1 MQRKLL
7 VIMLALLT
15 ALLLAACGG
24 DSADTDANA
33 DNGSNAEPA
42 AETAPEEGVTLSESV
57 TSSDG
62 ITVSYPAG
70 WEDPIADI
78 GIFVYNNASAA
89 SGIISSRMDEGNIYV
104 QISKT
109 PMNREPAEQLAFSL
123 SNLDV
128 ELGETT
134 DIENG
139 VMTTGTGENIEIL
152 GAVVPVDDN
161 TAIIFV
167 GYTHPGEL
175 EANRDLFMQMIE
187 SLSYDEDA

>member
-7 VIMLALLT
+7 LIMLALLT
-15 ALLLAACGG
+15 ALFLVACGG
-24 DSADTDANA
+24 DNAGTDNGADS
-33 DNGSNAEPA
+33 GSNAEPA
-42 AETAPEEGVTLSESV
+42 AEEEVALSESV
-57 TSSDG
+57 TSNDG

-70 WEDPIADI
+70 WEEPIADL

-89 SGIISSRMDEGNIYV
+89 SGIISSRMDAGNIYV
-104 QISKT
+104 QISQT

-134 DIENG
+134 EIENG

-175 EANRDLFMQMIE
+175 EDNRDLFLQMID